1 MVLSNA
7 ILNDKIQVY
16 SNLHWRK
23 RTIRMDVLFFS
34 TIADQVKKEINHKCG
49 LNISQ
54 TRILLFFDENK
65 NQALAMGK
73 LAEALNISL
82 STLSRQLQQKKTMS
96 FINITRSE
104 KDSSKIVNLSEAGV
118 TKAKE
123 LKITLS
129 KIENLLFVYFDRDA
143 ANLFIKQLNQ
153 VADTSMT
160 LEKME

>member
-1 MVLSNA
+1 
-7 ILNDKIQVY
+7 
-16 SNLHWRK
+16 
-23 RTIRMDVLFFS
+23 MDVLFFS

-104 KDSSKIVNLSEAGV
+104 KDSSKIVNLSEACV

-123 LKITLS
+123 LKKTLT

>member
-1 MVLSNA
+1 
-7 ILNDKIQVY
+7 
-16 SNLHWRK
+16 
-23 RTIRMDVLFFS
+23 MDVLFFS

-123 LKITLS
+123 LKKTLT
-129 KIENLLFVYFDRDA
+129 KIENFDRDA